1 MAIKGRGMGIGDE
14 KEIKRAF
21 HEPVIIYLWP
31 NKRWGR
37 IFLCGE
43 KRWENILGRGN
54 YIQFINLLSTQPM
67 LTEHFLCF

>member
-31 NKRWGR
+31 KQKMGKD
-37 IFLCGE
+37 FLMRGE
-43 KRWENILGRGN
+43 EVGKYTRQRKLHTI
-54 YIQFINLLSTQPM
+54 Y
-67 LTEHFLCF
+67 